1 MHLFRLEQVVSQV
14 GKDVGVIL
22 DGSVVMLAAGKILFQ
37 KVPKGHESRHMTL
50 MTGCKDMRAS
60 K

>member
-37 KVPKGHESRHMTL
+37 KVPKGQET
-50 MTGCKDMRAS
+50 
-60 K
+60 